1 MDNSRLVIECNLII
15 ETFVDQTTSS
25 SKLNTRQWGSEIHTS
40 LYFKWSKRAWEWS
53 VLWMG
58 SEIRKP
64 SNLKSGQMDAI
75 LSKMN
80 IQPFENKIIWNL
92 TLKKSGFQMVRFQI
106 LTVFKSAVVKKFRL
120 IREVRQISFILP
132 WEETAD
138 IRRMARQGVEE
149 CGAGQTQDRADEKEQ
164 EDKFVWR
171 MDFL

>member
-1 MDNSRLVIECNLII
+1 
-15 ETFVDQTTSS
+15 
-25 SKLNTRQWGSEIHTS
+25 
-40 LYFKWSKRAWEWS
+40 
-53 VLWMG
+53 
-58 SEIRKP
+58 
-64 SNLKSGQMDAI
+64 MDAI